1 MKKDDFPPFRA
12 GFHSVETTP
21 IGLAALR
28 KTRRATRMH
37 GYAITEEA
45 LLLYLQLVE
54 LGLLE
59 KARDLIEG
67 VESTGRKR

>member
-1 MKKDDFPPFRA
+1 
-12 GFHSVETTP
+12 
-21 IGLAALR
+21 
-28 KTRRATRMH
+28 MH